1 MLKYETMSVIT
12 EAWGSCEVVLE
23 KLGKMKQL
31 TKGW

>member
-1 MLKYETMSVIT
+1 MQKYETISVIT
-12 EAWGSCEVVLE
+12 EEWESCEVLLE